1 MDLKP
6 VFGPDSLLTAILGS
20 LSILNLVS
28 RPIPSIREWLR
39 MEGQTGRY
47 FQHNLLSV
55 AWAELALQYFQ
66 DTEFDLFH
74 YIISDL
80 LKSDPF
86 VTSC

>member
-1 MDLKP
+1 
-6 VFGPDSLLTAILGS
+6 
-20 LSILNLVS
+20 
-28 RPIPSIREWLR
+28 